1 MKLLLDTHTFIWWDS
16 TPEKLSETALA
27 LIQDTNNT
35 VLLSVVSVWETQIK
49 SQLGKLSL
57 ASPLA
62 DIVRT
67 QQTVNGIEVLPI
79 ALNHAIALDQLPLH
93 HKDPFD
99 RMLIAQAISENA
111 TLISRDSAF
120 AQYSVLVEW

>member
-16 TPEKLSETALA
+16 APHKLSKAASA
-27 LIQDTNNT
+27 LIQNADNT
-35 VLLSVVSVWETQIK
+35 VMLSVVSVWEIQIK
-49 SQLGKLSL
+49 SQIGKLSL

-67 QQTVNGIEVLPI
+67 QQSVNGIEILPI
-79 ALNHAIALDQLPLH
+79 ALDHAITLDQLPLH

-99 RMLIAQAISENA
+99 RMLIAQSISENA

-120 AQYSVLVEW
+120 SQYSVSTRW